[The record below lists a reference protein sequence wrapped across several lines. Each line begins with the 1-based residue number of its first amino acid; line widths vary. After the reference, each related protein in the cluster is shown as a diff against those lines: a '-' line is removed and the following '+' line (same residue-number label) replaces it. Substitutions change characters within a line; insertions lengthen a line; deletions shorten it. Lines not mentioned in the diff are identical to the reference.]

1 MSLCVDTKSQDLG
14 GVVFL
19 EPGVTIRCPA
29 NKKLWESL
37 LCGGQELEEVIVFVD
52 LKQEGQVMLSS
63 PLVCMCVYFRN
74 H

>member
-1 MSLCVDTKSQDLG
+1 VSLCVDAKSQDLG

-37 LCGGQELEEVIVFVD
+37 LCGGQELEEVIVFVEIV
-52 LKQEGQVMLSS
+52 L
-63 PLVCMCVYFRN
+63 FRN
-74 H
+74 CSVAMSLLI

>member
-37 LCGGQELEEVIVFVD
+37 LCGGQELEEVIVVVEIV
-52 LKQEGQVMLSS
+52 L
-63 PLVCMCVYFRN
+63 FRN
-74 H
+74 CSVAMSLLI

>member
-1 MSLCVDTKSQDLG
+1 MSLCVDAKSQDLG

-19 EPGVTIRCPA
+19 KPGVTIRCPT

-52 LKQEGQVMLSS
+52 LKQEDQVMLSS
-63 PLVCMCVYFRN
+63 PLVYMCVYFRN

>member
-1 MSLCVDTKSQDLG
+1 MSLCVDAKSQDLG

-37 LCGGQELEEVIVFVD
+37 LCGGQELEEVIVFVEIV
-52 LKQEGQVMLSS
+52 L
-63 PLVCMCVYFRN
+63 FRN
-74 H
+74 CSVAMSLLI